1 MQISRRAALVGAAA
15 AATAAGSL
23 NLLSLT
29 RASAQAAMPSSGVFR
44 YKFGD
49 GEIIQVLDGVRTFPI
64 PDGFVTNATKEQT
77 AAALEAVYMPKGQ
90 ITNSFSPVVVKLG
103 GKTIAIDTGNGL
115 AAFEASKGAV
125 GNCQANMIAAGIDPK
140 SVDIVIISHFHGDH
154 IGGLKGTDGKL
165 AYPNAEIMVPA
176 TEWAFFTNEAN
187 MDKAN
192 APNKGN
198 FANVKK
204 VFDGLKVTQFEA
216 GKEIVSGITSVASP
230 GHTPGHTSF
239 VLSSGAKRVMVQGD
253 IALFPG
259 VFMRNPDFKIMFDND
274 ADVAVATR
282 RKLYDMA
289 SVEKLPIIGYHFP
302 FPSAGYVE
310 KDGTGFR
317 LVQAQAGI

>member
-15 AATAAGSL
+15 ATATGAFSPLAVSQ
-23 NLLSLT
+23 SH
-29 RASAQAAMPSSGVFR
+29 AQAPAVASTGVFR

-49 GEIIQVLDGVRTFPI
+49 GEIIQVLDGVRAFPI
-64 PDGFVTNATKEQT
+64 PDGFVTNATKDRT

-90 ITNSFSPVVVKLG
+90 ITNSFSPVVAKLG

-140 SVDIVIISHFHGDH
+140 AVDIVIISHFHGDH
-154 IGGLKGTDGKL
+154 IGGLKGADGKL

-187 MDKAN
+187 MEKAS
-192 APNKGN
+192 PTNKGN

-259 VFMRNPDFKIMFDND
+259 VFVRNPDWKVMYDND

-289 SVEKLPIIGYHFP
+289 SVEKLPVIGYHFP

>member
-1 MQISRRAALVGAAA
+1 MQFTRRAALAGAAA
-15 AATAAGSL
+15 AAAGTFSP
-23 NLLSLT
+23 LSVLKGH
-29 RASAQAAMPSSGVFR
+29 AQAPAAAPTGVFR

-77 AAALEAVYMPKGQ
+77 AVALEGIYMPKGQ

-103 GKTIAIDTGNGL
+103 GKIIAIDTGNGL
-115 AAFEASKGAV
+115 AAFDASKGAV
-125 GNCQANMIAAGIDPK
+125 GNCQANMIASGIDPK

-154 IGGLKGTDGKL
+154 INGLKNADGAP
-165 AYPNAEIMVPA
+165 AYPKAEIMVPA

-187 MDKAN
+187 MDKAS
-192 APNKGN
+192 ATNKGN

-216 GKEIVSGITSVASP
+216 GKEVASGIIAIASP

-259 VFMRNPDFKIMFDND
+259 VFMRNPDLKVVFDND
-274 ADVAVATR
+274 GDAAVATR
-282 RKLYDMA
+282 RKIYDMA

>member
-1 MQISRRAALVGAAA
+1 MQFTRRAALVGAAA
-15 AATAAGSL
+15 VAAGTF
-23 NLLSLT
+23 NPLSVLKGH
-29 RASAQAAMPSSGVFR
+29 AQAPAAAPTGVFR

-77 AAALEAVYMPKGQ
+77 AAALEGIYMPKGQ

-115 AAFEASKGAV
+115 AAFETSKGAV

-154 IGGLKGTDGKL
+154 IGGLKGADGKP
-165 AYPNAEIMVPA
+165 AYPKAEIMVPA

-187 MDKAN
+187 MDKAS
-192 APNKGN
+192 ATNKGN

-216 GKEIVSGITSVASP
+216 GKEVASGITAIASP

-259 VFMRNPDFKIMFDND
+259 VFMRNPDLKVVFDND
-274 ADVAVATR
+274 GDAAVATR
-282 RKLYDMA
+282 RKIYDMA

>member
-1 MQISRRAALVGAAA
+1 MHISRRAALVGAAA
-15 AATAAGSL
+15 AATVGGSF
-23 NLLSLT
+23 NPLSLT
-29 RASAQAAMPSSGVFR
+29 PASAQAATPSSGVFR

-49 GEIIQVLDGVRTFPI
+49 GEIIQLLDGMRTVPT
-64 PDGFVTNATKEQT
+64 PDGFLTNATKEQT
-77 AAALEAVYMPKGQ
+77 AAALEAAYMPKGQ
-90 ITNSFSPVVVKLG
+90 FTNSFSPVVVKLG

-154 IGGLKGTDGKL
+154 INGLKGTDGKL

-187 MDKAN
+187 MDKAS
-192 APNKGN
+192 ATNKGN

-204 VFDGLKVTQFEA
+204 VFDGLKVTQFEP

-253 IALFPG
+253 IALSPN
-259 VFMRNPDFKIMFDND
+259 VFLRNPDLKIMFDND
-274 ADVAVATR
+274 ADAAVATR
-282 RKLYDMA
+282 RKIYDMA